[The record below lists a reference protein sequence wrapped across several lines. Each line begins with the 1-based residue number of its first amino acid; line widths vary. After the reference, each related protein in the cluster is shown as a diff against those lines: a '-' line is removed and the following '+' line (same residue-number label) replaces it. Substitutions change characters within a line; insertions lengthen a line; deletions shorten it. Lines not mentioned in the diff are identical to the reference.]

1 MIQPRSICFNLFDVT
16 VRLTCIKL
24 GQRYMYCSAIMGGIV
39 SFISMSDLN
48 NLRKFITTTMYNY
61 VIKEI
66 VELASKSPWV
76 TGKASGIQAG
86 MLGEQGGNSRLGK

>member
-1 MIQPRSICFNLFDVT
+1 
-16 VRLTCIKL
+16 
-24 GQRYMYCSAIMGGIV
+24 
-39 SFISMSDLN
+39 MSDLN

-86 MLGEQGGNSRLGK
+86 MLGEQGGNSRLGKQSGDEEKKEDEEKIEGAKNIFFVCRKNKKIKQTQVETN